1 MNNKGFAVSTIL
13 YGLLILSSAILF
25 LLVGTMA
32 FTKKQDSDFVDQIE
46 TELNECIW
54 EGTC

>member
-1 MNNKGFAVSTIL
+1 MNNRGFAISTII

-25 LLVGTMA
+25 LLLGTMS
-32 FTKKQDSDFVDQIE
+32 FTREENRDFVEEIE
-46 TELNECIW
+46 KELNECVW